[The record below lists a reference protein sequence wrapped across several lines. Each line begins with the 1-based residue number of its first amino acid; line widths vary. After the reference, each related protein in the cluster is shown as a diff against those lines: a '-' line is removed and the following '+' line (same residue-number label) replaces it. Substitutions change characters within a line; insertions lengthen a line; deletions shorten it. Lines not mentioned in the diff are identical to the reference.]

1 MLTEDHLSAL
11 ANEGRGFITA
21 VAAADLDATVPSCPN
36 WSVRELAQ
44 HLGRVHRW
52 AEAFVRERR
61 PEVTTPEQDEQTWGV
76 MPADPDLVGWL
87 RQGHDRLVTTLTEAP
102 RDVACWSFLPAP
114 SPLAFWARR
123 QAHETAVHRVDAQQ
137 VAGPVDPVDPAF
149 AVDGIDELL
158 LGFYSR
164 KRNQL
169 RHPTEKRVA
178 VRATDAPVAWIVQIG
193 PDGARAERR
202 DEPGDVTI
210 TGPAADLY
218 LALWNR
224 VPFSRLDSTGDPD
237 VLELW
242 SERAHVV
249 WA

>member
-1 MLTEDHLSAL
+1 MLTEDYLSAL
-11 ANEGRGFITA
+11 ANEGRAFIAA
-21 VAAADLDATVPSCPN
+21 VAAADLDAKVPSCPN

-52 AEAFVRERR
+52 AEAFVREER
-61 PEVTTPEQDEQTWGV
+61 PTATTSEQDEATWGA
-76 MPADPDLVGWL
+76 MAADADLVSWL
-87 RQGHDRLVTTLTEAP
+87 RQGHDRLVTTLSDAP

-137 VAGPVDPVDPAF
+137 VTGSVDPIGPEF
-149 AVDGIDELL
+149 AMDGIDELL

-164 KRNQL
+164 RGNRL
-169 RHPTEKRVA
+169 RHPTEKRIA
-178 VRATDAPVAWIVQIG
+178 VLATDAPVAWIVQFG

-202 DEPGDVTI
+202 SDRGDVAI
-210 TGPAADLY
+210 SGPCADLY

-224 VPFSRLDSTGDPD
+224 IPFSGLDVTGDPG

-249 WA
+249 WS